1 MALDPALLKFYRSTV
16 WSDAAGNGTTINTG
30 AEITTATSENIFP
43 NITDAERQSG
53 ITKYKK
59 VFFRNENTD
68 AYNNVKAWIET
79 NTPSTDTAV
88 TIVAGGSVSTQ
99 GTDTVVPTTTFT
111 FAASVTVVASADCSK
126 QLRPGEQIWNSTND
140 TNTAKQTISAISADG
155 LTITLG
161 SAYAGTTG
169 ATKAATVQKISDAT
183 FVTAVNEGA
192 GVVLG
197 SLANNASIA
206 VWVKLV
212 VNASSQGYTDD
223 TFTLRFS
230 NS

>member
-1 MALDPALLKFYRSTV
+1 MALDAAQLKFYRSLV
-16 WSDAAGNGTTINTG
+16 WSDAAGNGTGIDTG
-30 AEITTATSENIFP
+30 TEIVTATSENIFP
-43 NITDAERQSG
+43 NITDAERSSG
-53 ITKYKK
+53 VTKYKK
-59 VFFRNENTD
+59 VFFYNNNAD

-79 NTPSTDTAV
+79 QTPSADTAV
-88 TIVAGGSVSTQ
+88 TILAGGSVSTQ

-111 FAASVTVVASADCSK
+111 FAASTSVVASADCSK

-140 TNTAKQTISAISADG
+140 TNSAKQTISAISADG

-169 ATKAATVQKISDAT
+169 AGKAATVQKITDAT
-183 FVTAVNEGA
+183 FVTAINESA

-197 SLANNASIA
+197 SLANAQSIA
-206 VWVKLV
+206 VWIKLV
-212 VNASSQGYTDD
+212 VGASAAGYTDD
-223 TFTLRFS
+223 TFTIRFS